1 MICERK
7 RDNNILF
14 EIERESILFQ
24 VKLHS
29 HYRGDAQKIGEN
41 VIPATKM
48 QASDDND
55 DILNG
60 FIDSAASD
68 VSDMLT
74 SVLTELRLEKEDY
87 VTEKNFPSVRFLYYT
102 CVPSTFDNNQK
113 EAILQG
119 IKDYMVN
126 YSLCEWGKIYD
137 PAGVEAY
144 RAECEMAREKIK
156 HRLNCRIKPVRRRFS
171 PTGY

>member
-24 VKLHS
+24 IKLHS
-29 HYRGDAQKIGEN
+29 YYKGDAQKIGEN

-68 VSDMLT
+68 VGDMLT
-74 SVLTELRLEKEDY
+74 SVLAELHLEKEDY
-87 VTEKNFPSVRFLYYT
+87 VTERDFPSVRFLFYAS
-102 CVPSTFDNNQK
+102 VPSTFDSNQK
-113 EAILQG
+113 DMILQG
-119 IKDYMVN
+119 IKDYMIN
-126 YSLCEWGKIYD
+126 YALCEWGKIYNSV
-137 PAGVEAY
+137 GVDIY
-144 RAECEMAREKIK
+144 REECGMIREKLK
-156 HRLNCRIKPVRRRFS
+156 HRLNCRIKPVRRKFS

>member
-7 RDNNILF
+7 KDNNILF
-14 EIERESILFQ
+14 EIERETILFQ
-24 VKLHS
+24 VKLS
-29 HYRGDAQKIGEN
+29 THYKGEARKFGEN

-60 FIDSAASD
+60 FIDSSAMD

-74 SVLTELRLEKEDY
+74 SVLTEVYLEKEDY
-87 VTEKNFPSVRFLYYT
+87 ITEKGFPSIRFLYYT
-102 CVPSTFDNNQK
+102 SVPPTFDANQK
-113 EAILQG
+113 DAILQG
-119 IKDYMVN
+119 IKDYMIN
-126 YSLCEWGKIYD
+126 YSLCEWGKIYELEKV
-137 PAGVEAY
+137 AGY
-144 RAECEMAREKIK
+144 IAECENIREKIK
-156 HRLNCRIKPVRRRFS
+156 HRLNCRIKPIRRRFS